1 MRLFLGI
8 LLMLVGG
15 LVVLAG
21 IVYALLSLGGLYE
34 GFLTDALGQADDAVE
49 TTQQSMYKGLII
61 GGIGIVPFV
70 LGSALVKGSIV
81 RKLIRARNKAR
92 NTNRA

>member
-8 LLMLVGG
+8 ILMLIGG
-15 LVVLAG
+15 AVVLVG

-34 GFLTDALGQADDAVE
+34 GFLTDALGQPEDAVE
-49 TTQQSMYKGLII
+49 TTQHGMYQGLIV

-81 RKLIRARNKAR
+81 RKLIRARHKTR
-92 NTNRA
+92 